1 MHCSILIIL
10 TLLRSQ
16 IRLVRIRQLN
26 NPYHL
31 LLLHHLL
38 LLLHLFPR
46 YRQLK
51 VRYALCS
58 VCEQISNLLIF
69 LTDLPFDN
77 LFLHGKPIKS
87 ERPQSTRL
95 NSNWKPGAPMATQAE
110 SKLTPFKTYA
120 DLVIASSMKKLGASR
135 KEINALLRDLR
146 DKRFKIDDISFR
158 NAKDIERT
166 LSEGITKD
174 GVKVSLNSC
183 LTMYQNLILI

>member
-1 MHCSILIIL
+1 
-10 TLLRSQ
+10 
-16 IRLVRIRQLN
+16 
-26 NPYHL
+26 
-31 LLLHHLL
+31 
-38 LLLHLFPR
+38 
-46 YRQLK
+46 
-51 VRYALCS
+51 
-58 VCEQISNLLIF
+58 
-69 LTDLPFDN
+69 
-77 LFLHGKPIKS
+77 
-87 ERPQSTRL
+87 
-95 NSNWKPGAPMATQAE
+95 MATQAE